1 MIKKIFINLG
11 YLFSF
16 IYPKRISWSLGFI
29 RSLIYTGW
37 KKRAFKK
44 MEGFIN
50 YPIGTGGEKYISVG
64 KNSVIGKN
72 SHITAWGVY
81 KKGGNE
87 KYEPSI
93 IIGENCHIGEY
104 NHITSI
110 NSIIIGDNVLM
121 GRNVLITDHSHGN
134 KYDLDLP
141 PQKRP
146 LRTKGEIII
155 GNNVWIGD
163 KVVILSG
170 VTIGDGAIV
179 GANSVV
185 TKNVEPMSVVG
196 GIPADKIYNK

>member
-1 MIKKIFINLG
+1 MIKSIFINIGYFLSYIYTKRASWCLG
-11 YLFSF
+11 Y
-16 IYPKRISWSLGFI
+16 I

-37 KKRAFKK
+37 KKRSFKK

-50 YPIGTGGEKYISVG
+50 YPIGTGGEKYITIG
-64 KNSVIGKN
+64 KNSVIGKH
-72 SHITAWGVY
+72 SHITAWEAY
-81 KKGGNE
+81 EKGGNE
-87 KYEPSI
+87 KYKPSI
-93 IIGENCHIGEY
+93 IIGDSCHIGEY

-110 NSIIIGDNVLM
+110 NSIIIGNNVLM

-134 KYDLDLP
+134 KYDFDLP

-146 LRTKGEIII
+146 LRTKGEVII

-196 GIPADKIYNK
+196 GIPAVKICNK